1 MASNKTRKQLRAKIR
16 WGIVGIF
23 VLFLITLGY
32 DMPVYL
38 NRGISK
44 INNAVALGI
53 PTVPEK
59 GFSLGLDLQGGAHL
73 IYEADTTA
81 IVSDER
87 SSAVEGVRDVIER
100 RVNGIG
106 VGEPNV
112 QTSKVGEIYRVIVEL
127 PGVTDVKNAISMIG
141 ETPILEFKEQNN
153 IPPRNL
159 TAEEQAQ
166 IDEYNVDAQKR
177 ANEILTDVKNGTD
190 FEQAA
195 KEKSEDE
202 QSKNNGGYLGY
213 LSEHIIY
220 SEIYDWASTA
230 SEGEISKTLVETED
244 GFNILKRGSE
254 KDGDL
259 EVSASHIL
267 ICYLGAKNCSSEMN
281 KDEAFLKAQSLYNQ
295 ANSSNFE
302 TLVRE
307 NSDDPTTKENGGDL
321 GSFPRGSTSL
331 PAFEDAVFGAEVG
344 SIIGPIESEFG
355 YHVIYKKSE
364 KTAKQYEIWR
374 IFIANQTAKDILPSQ
389 DKWMNTSLSGGQLGR
404 AEVTTDSRTGAIQVA
419 LQFDSEGKDLFKDIT
434 ERNVGKPVAIFLDGT
449 PISIP
454 VVQQAIGDGRAV
466 ITGNFDL
473 AEARLLSQ
481 RLNAGA
487 LPVPIELV
495 SQQSVGATLG
505 AVSLKQSLYAGVV
518 GLILVMI
525 FMILYYR
532 LPGLISVL
540 TLSLYAVLTL
550 AIFKWVGVTLTL
562 AGIAGLILSVG
573 MAVDANVLIF
583 ERLKEELREGKSLR
597 TAVEE
602 GFLRAWSSIKDG
614 NVSTLI
620 TCALLLF
627 FGSSFVK
634 GFAITLA
641 LGVLVSLFTAVTVTR
656 IILRFIVPWF
666 KDNKAAWLFLGTKN
680 K

>member
-1 MASNKTRKQLRAKIR
+1 
-16 WGIVGIF
+16 
-23 VLFLITLGY
+23 
-32 DMPVYL
+32 
-38 NRGISK
+38 
-44 INNAVALGI
+44 
-53 PTVPEK
+53 
-59 GFSLGLDLQGGAHL
+59 
-73 IYEADTTA
+73 
-81 IVSDER
+81 
-87 SSAVEGVRDVIER
+87 
-100 RVNGIG
+100 
-106 VGEPNV
+106 
-112 QTSKVGEIYRVIVEL
+112 
-127 PGVTDVKNAISMIG
+127 
-141 ETPILEFKEQNN
+141 
-153 IPPRNL
+153 
-159 TAEEQAQ
+159 
-166 IDEYNVDAQKR
+166 
-177 ANEILTDVKNGTD
+177 
-190 FEQAA
+190 
-195 KEKSEDE
+195 
-202 QSKNNGGYLGY
+202 
-213 LSEHIIY
+213 
-220 SEIYDWASTA
+220 
-230 SEGEISKTLVETED
+230 
-244 GFNILKRGSE
+244 
-254 KDGDL
+254 
-259 EVSASHIL
+259 
-267 ICYLGAKNCSSEMN
+267 
-281 KDEAFLKAQSLYNQ
+281 
-295 ANSSNFE
+295 
-302 TLVRE
+302 
-307 NSDDPTTKENGGDL
+307 
-321 GSFPRGSTSL
+321 
-331 PAFEDAVFGAEVG
+331 
-344 SIIGPIESEFG
+344 
-355 YHVIYKKSE
+355 
-364 KTAKQYEIWR
+364 
-374 IFIANQTAKDILPSQ
+374 
-389 DKWMNTSLSGGQLGR
+389 MNTSLSGGQLGR